1 MMKTFELPT
10 PENDEL
16 TELQLIEMS
25 AENFTIATN
34 NVDKIA
40 FGGAEKMVVVH
51 SFVQEQGENGKYLAK
66 IEGDP
71 FIGLIFNSAVQKIE
85 FFGANQL
92 LAISEDSTAKVV
104 DLETG
109 KMTDFICGKHN
120 GSIKS
125 AAVDPL
131 DEFLATIGSDGTL
144 HIMNLKSNTLLK

>member
-10 PENDEL
+10 PENEDL
-16 TELQLIEMS
+16 AELQLIELS

-40 FGGAEKMVVVH
+40 FGGADKMVFVH

-71 FIGLIFNSAVQKIE
+71 FIGMMFNSAVQKIE

-104 DLETG
+104 DLDTG
-109 KMTDFICGKHN
+109 KMTDFLCGKHS

-131 DEFLATIGSDGTL
+131 DEYLATIGSDGNL
-144 HIMNLKSNTLLK
+144 HIMNLKTNTLLK

>member
-10 PENDEL
+10 PENEDLAEF
-16 TELQLIEMS
+16 QLIELS

-40 FGGAEKMVVVH
+40 FGGADKMVVVH

-71 FIGLIFNSAVQKIE
+71 FIGMMFNSAVQKIE

-104 DLETG
+104 DLDTG
-109 KMTDFICGKHN
+109 IMTDFLCGKHS

-131 DEFLATIGSDGTL
+131 DEYLATIGSDGNL
-144 HIMNLKSNTLLK
+144 HIMNLKTNTLLK